1 MTRADYGPAG
11 PVFGH
16 SRRRA
21 GEGMGPWAGRVDALI
36 TCMGWTQKEYARWF
50 GMTYVAVKNIR
61 SGRFRPPVEF
71 IRRLAMLEEMF
82 APDLRAQQAKTD
94 YENGSI
100 TRREFNRE
108 MERWVAEHNE
118 RAERLARTRR
128 PADLASVG
136 AVGAADSV
144 PLLGGRESRPLKLV
158 RIPVA
163 RGGEAGAHPGE
174 RDGRSAAAA
183 SGARGVAGGVS
194 GEAAGG

>member
-1 MTRADYGPAG
+1 MTGADYGPAG

-16 SRRRA
+16 SIRRA

-36 TCMGWTQKEYARWF
+36 ACMGWTGKEYARWF
-50 GMTYVAVKNIR
+50 GMTYGAVKNIR

-108 MERWVAEHNE
+108 MERWVREHNE
-118 RAERLARTRR
+118 RLARSRR

-144 PLLGGRESRPLKLV
+144 SLLGGRESRPLKLV

-163 RGGEAGAHPGE
+163 RGSEAGAHPGE

-183 SGARGVAGGVS
+183 AGAGSATGGVS